1 MYRGTGKKG
10 QAISGTAAMLSNIK
24 KQGGWDKVKE
34 GMVNAAALAAAKAAV
49 DEHIRLSNQPVPAV
63 GRPEESRSTRH

>member
-24 KQGGWDKVKE
+24 KQGGWEKVKE

-49 DEHIRLSNQPVPAV
+49 DEHIRLSNQPVPTAV
-63 GRPEESRSTRH
+63 RPDDSKPTRH